1 MRIVIRMVVLQV
13 LENKKNRRINE
24 RKKHPPEWQQHFPR
38 TSPPSWQQFLDK
50 LGAGF
55 TGGESR
61 YYGPSLQ
68 CSKFYFVPVDTFDRK
83 TVAFARVF

>member
-1 MRIVIRMVVLQV
+1 MRIVTVMTMVVLQV

-38 TSPPSWQQFLDK
+38 TSPPSWPQFLDK

-55 TGGESR
+55 TGGVQS
-61 YYGPSLQ
+61 
-68 CSKFYFVPVDTFDRK
+68 VNW
-83 TVAFARVF
+83 

>member
-1 MRIVIRMVVLQV
+1 MRMTMIVLQV

-38 TSPPSWQQFLDK
+38 TSPPSWHQFLDK

>member
-1 MRIVIRMVVLQV
+1 MRIVMRMVVLQV

-83 TVAFARVF
+83 TVAFAHVF

>member
-1 MRIVIRMVVLQV
+1 MRIVMRMVVLQV

-38 TSPPSWQQFLDK
+38 TSPPSWHQFLDK

>member
-1 MRIVIRMVVLQV
+1 MRIVTVMTMLVLQV
-13 LENKKNRRINE
+13 LENKRNRRINE

-55 TGGESR
+55 TGPNIQKAA
-61 YYGPSLQ
+61 PS
-68 CSKFYFVPVDTFDRK
+68 
-83 TVAFARVF
+83 AFF

>member
-1 MRIVIRMVVLQV
+1 MRIEIVTVMRMLVLQV

-38 TSPPSWQQFLDK
+38 TSPPSWKQFLDK

-55 TGGESR
+55 TGGVQSVNW
-61 YYGPSLQ
+61 S
-68 CSKFYFVPVDTFDRK
+68 STRK
-83 TVAFARVF
+83 AATTAFF

>member
-1 MRIVIRMVVLQV
+1 MRQHEDSNSDEVLQV
-13 LENKKNRRINE
+13 LENKRNRRINE

-55 TGGESR
+55 TGGERR
-61 YYGPSLQ
+61 YLGPSLQ
-68 CSKFYFVPVDTFDRK
+68 SFTLCQ
-83 TVAFARVF
+83 